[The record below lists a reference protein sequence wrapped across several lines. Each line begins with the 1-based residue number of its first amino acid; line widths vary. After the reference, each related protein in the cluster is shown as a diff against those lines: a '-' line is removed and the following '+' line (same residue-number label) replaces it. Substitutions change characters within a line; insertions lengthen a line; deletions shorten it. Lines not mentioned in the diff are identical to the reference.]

1 MPEELDERQKLLV
14 TRQAQACLRSVNDA
28 LGCRLT
34 LPEIRFDLRGRAAG
48 QFCLRQGALQLR
60 FNSALFARYF
70 EENLAQTV
78 PHEVAHFL
86 VYALFS
92 QYGKKRVR
100 PHGPEWQSMMR
111 LLGVTPETR
120 HSFSLDGIPVRRE
133 QRFAWNCSCRTHS
146 IAKRTHLRMLRGEQ
160 RVCISCGSLLQ
171 FPADSSDS

>member
-1 MPEELDERQKLLV
+1 MPAELDERQKMLV
-14 TRQAQACLRSVNDA
+14 TRQARQCIRSANDA

-48 QFCLRQGALQLR
+48 QFCLRQGTLQLR

-70 EENLAQTV
+70 EENLTQTV

-86 VYALFS
+86 VYALCS
-92 QYGKKRVR
+92 KYGKKRVR

-111 LLGVTPETR
+111 LLGAAPETR
-120 HSFSLDGIPVRRE
+120 HSFSLEGIAVRRE
-133 QRFAWNCSCRTHS
+133 QRFAWNCGCRTHS
-146 IAKRTHLRMLRGEQ
+146 IAKRTHLRMLRGER
-160 RVCISCGSLLQ
+160 RVCITCGTLLQ

>member
-1 MPEELDERQKLLV
+1 MPAELDEQQKILV
-14 TRQAQACLRSVNDA
+14 TRQAQQCIKNANDA

-92 QYGKKRVR
+92 KYGKKRVR
-100 PHGPEWQSMMR
+100 PHGPEWQAMMR
-111 LLGVTPETR
+111 LLGATPETR
-120 HSFSLDGIPVRRE
+120 HNFSLDGISVRRE
-133 QRFAWNCSCRTHS
+133 QRFAWNCGCRTHS

-160 RVCISCGSLLQ
+160 RICITCGSLLE